1 MTTTTSDTN
10 LTQLV
15 IHELT
20 KAEYEA
26 LTPEANQ
33 LYLTPDESLT
43 ADDLKTVN
51 GNSLVGSGNIVIDS
65 LPSQTS
71 QSGKFLTTNGT
82 TASWASIS
90 AFTGADGTS
99 AGTAGLVIA
108 PAATD
113 NTKFL
118 KGDGT
123 WDTPQALLI
132 RDYTVGT
139 NSGGPHVYVT
149 VED

>member
-43 ADDLKTVN
+43 ADDLKTIN
-51 GNSLVGSGNIVIDS
+51 GTSIVGSGNIDTS
-65 LPSQTS
+65 ELPSQGGN
-71 QSGKFLTTNGT
+71 SGKFLTTNGT
-82 TASWASIS
+82 TVSWA
-90 AFTGADGTS
+90 
-99 AGTAGLVIA
+99 
-108 PAATD
+108 
-113 NTKFL
+113 
-118 KGDGT
+118 
-123 WDTPQALLI
+123 TPQALLI
-132 RDYTVGT
+132 RDYTT
-139 NSGGPHVYVT
+139 QSS
-149 VED
+149 